1 MRIVE
6 PSIEIYKH
14 PSIVRIMSTI
24 IEDFIVHFVAT
35 IAGAALGLGAA
46 MWWDRRK
53 KEEEIKHTTKHTIDS
68 LIEELKV
75 AQRVINDP
83 TNPVEMKWD
92 SSTQQFK
99 GSYLTVSTPAHD
111 SAVNS
116 GNFSLL
122 SETLQTEIADVYL
135 LLRESNS
142 INEQILRFYTAPI
155 YTHQNLA
162 EREANKLSKFQNMK
176 LSELRSSINEL
187 LSNLES
193 AKKL

>member
-1 MRIVE
+1 MRIAE
-6 PSIEIYKH
+6 FSREIYKH
-14 PSIVRIMSTI
+14 PSVGHFMSPI
-24 IEDFIVHFVAT
+24 IDDFIVHFVAT
-35 IAGAALGLGAA
+35 ITGAAVGLGAA

-53 KEEEIKHTTKHTIDS
+53 KEEEIKHTKTHIIDS

-75 AQRVINDP
+75 VQGVLNDP
-83 TNPVEMKWD
+83 SNSVEMKWD
-92 SSTQQFK
+92 TSTQQFK
-99 GSYLTVSTPAHD
+99 GSYLTVSTPAYD

-122 SETLQTEIADVYL
+122 SEFLQTEIANVYL
-135 LLRESNS
+135 IVRESNS
-142 INEQILRFYTAPI
+142 INEQILRFYTTPI
-155 YTHQNLA
+155 YTHHSLA

-176 LSELRSSINEL
+176 MSELRRSINEL